1 MIPVSQIDLNGNPVS
16 DNIPS
21 GGIPSGAVIPTP
33 GRLAVMAAT
42 GGDIRLLLVILIAME
57 LPVSGIFAAAGC

>member
-1 MIPVSQIDLNGNPVS
+1 MSGVIVLSQLDLNGNPVTES
-16 DNIPS
+16 VQS
-21 GGIPSGAVIPTP
+21 SQAVGLPTP

-57 LPVSGIFAAAGC
+57 LPVSALLNVAGC

>member
-1 MIPVSQIDLNGNPVS
+1 MSQLDLNGNPVAEAVQGS
-16 DNIPS
+16 GNLPS
-21 GGIPSGAVIPTP
+21 P

-57 LPVSGIFAAAGC
+57 LPISGLMSVAGC

>member
-1 MIPVSQIDLNGNPVS
+1 VPGVIFLSQLDLNGNPVAE
-16 DNIPS
+16 IAQGPGHLPS
-21 GGIPSGAVIPTP
+21 P

-57 LPVSGIFAAAGC
+57 LPISGLMSVAGC

>member
-1 MIPVSQIDLNGNPVS
+1 VPGVIILSQLDLNGNPVADVVQGS
-16 DNIPS
+16 GNLPS
-21 GGIPSGAVIPTP
+21 P

-57 LPVSGIFAAAGC
+57 LPISGLMSVAGC